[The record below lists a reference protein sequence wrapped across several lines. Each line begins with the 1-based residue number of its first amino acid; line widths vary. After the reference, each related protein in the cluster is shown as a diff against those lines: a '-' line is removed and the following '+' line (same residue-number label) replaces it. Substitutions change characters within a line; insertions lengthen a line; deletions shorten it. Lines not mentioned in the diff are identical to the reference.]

1 MERIDPL
8 EFLKNK
14 EAILLRRSRS
24 DASETLASEPLAE
37 DEMIKITVRL
47 PLKVSN
53 ELKKMAIDQRIPRD
67 RILLLLIRQLQTDSD
82 LFQKIVSLAKRL
94 PPS

>member
-14 EAILLRRSRS
+14 EAILLRRNRS

>member
-67 RILLLLIRQLQTDSD
+67 RILFLLIRQLQTDSD